1 MTTISVVDDDRDLRE
16 SLVALLE
23 ALGHPVRSFASA
35 REFRAGLNPRDG
47 GVLIVDMYMPEET
60 GLELCQSLFRDG
72 VRLPVIFIT
81 AHANVTTAV
90 AAMKSGA
97 IEFLEKPF
105 DRQTL
110 VAHVRKAV
118 ALACEWRER
127 EQQFAA
133 LDERISRLSRAD
145 RETLEL
151 ILAGETNKRMAALLD
166 VTERA
171 VELRRQRLMQRLE
184 TRSLAEL
191 LDFAVTHRVL
201 SEIRQIIPE
210 NSPQASSAH

>member
-1 MTTISVVDDDRDLRE
+1 MRE
-16 SLVALLE
+16 SLVGLLE
-23 ALGHPVRSFASA
+23 ALGHAVRSFSSA
-35 REFRAGLNPRDG
+35 REFRGALTTDAA

-72 VRLPVIFIT
+72 IRMPIIFMT
-81 AHANVTTAV
+81 AHADVTTAV

-110 VAHVRKAV
+110 VAHVEKAV
-118 ALACEWRER
+118 ALGREWRDR

-133 LDERISRLSRAD
+133 LDDRIARLSRVD

-151 ILAGETNKRMAALLD
+151 ILAGETNKRMAAMLD
-166 VTERA
+166 LTERA

-191 LDFAVTHRVL
+191 MEFAVTHRVL
-201 SEIRQIIPE
+201 REIRQIPD
-210 NSPQASSAH
+210 SPHQRRGTGDS